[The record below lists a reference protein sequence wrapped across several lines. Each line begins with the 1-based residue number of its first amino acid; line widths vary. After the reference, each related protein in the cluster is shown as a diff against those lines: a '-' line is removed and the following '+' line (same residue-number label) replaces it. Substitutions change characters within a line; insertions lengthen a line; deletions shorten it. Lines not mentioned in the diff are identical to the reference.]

1 MQVSVTPVHL
11 GAAKKRVKFSEE
23 PPQVRQMSPLP
34 PDPEEKYADDEQ
46 EGQVEEETKLESVE
60 VRREQV
66 NKERTGMDDEEEQ
79 DHKKEEKSSE
89 RENAVESLETETEV
103 SPDYDA
109 VLLEEK
115 ESGKKYLALDDGQR
129 LILCKRTANKHNP
142 AYHPVWW
149 SQNTSKTK
157 AQIKRPSDSHKL
169 WLITDKED
177 WRTVKTYGKVLDQ
190 AYKMD
195 AETDTEIY
203 QQIKG
208 GRNSSL

>member
-1 MQVSVTPVHL
+1 
-11 GAAKKRVKFSEE
+11 
-23 PPQVRQMSPLP
+23 
-34 PDPEEKYADDEQ
+34 
-46 EGQVEEETKLESVE
+46 
-60 VRREQV
+60 
-66 NKERTGMDDEEEQ
+66 MDDEEEQ
-79 DHKKEEKSSE
+79 DRKKEEKSLE
-89 RENAVESLETETEV
+89 RENASRSLEAEIEV

-115 ESGKKYLALDDGQR
+115 ESGKKYLALDDGRR

-177 WRTVKTYGKVLDQ
+177 WRTVKAYGKVLDQ
-190 AYKMD
+190 AYRMD

-208 GRNSSL
+208 GRKTRRRR